1 MSAPPRRLG
10 PAGPLRGVVEL
21 PGDKSISHRALLFN
35 ALAVGTAELSGVLD
49 AGDTRST
56 LRCLRALGVVIDE
69 LGPGRFRVKGR
80 AGALQ
85 EPAEVLDCGN
95 SGTTMRTLLGLLAGQ
110 PVHACLT
117 GDASL
122 RRRPMGRVTRP
133 LRGLG
138 ARIDGAG
145 EGDRA
150 PLSIRGGGVRNGR
163 VESDVASAQV
173 KTALLLAGLQGE
185 GELRLRIPDSR
196 DHSERMLR
204 AMGVEIEVAPGQVGL
219 VGGQPLRAIDVVVPG
234 DVSSATFWLVAASI
248 TPGSALL
255 LRGCGLNPS
264 RCGALD
270 LLRRM
275 GADIDVLHAREVA
288 GEPVGD
294 LVVRAAPL
302 RGVEVGGA
310 EIPRLIDEIP
320 VLAVAAAV
328 AEGPTTFRD
337 AAELRHKES
346 DRVRSTVALLRTL
359 GVAAEELPDGLTVP
373 GGARLCGGEVDP
385 HGDHRLALSAA
396 VAACASEGEV
406 VITDPDV
413 VSVSYPSF
421 WSDLAT
427 VQGAADRP
435 SAP

>member
-1 MSAPPRRLG
+1 MSAAPRRLG
-10 PAGPLRGVVEL
+10 ATGALRGVVEL

-35 ALAVGTAELSGVLD
+35 ALATGTAELSGVLD

-56 LRCLRALGVVIDE
+56 LRCLRALGVIIE
-69 LGPGRFRVKGR
+69 ERGPGRFRVQGR

-85 EPAEVLDCGN
+85 EPEDVLDCGN

-110 PVHACLT
+110 PLHACLT

-138 ARIDGAG
+138 AQIDGAG
-145 EGDRA
+145 AGERA
-150 PLSIRGGGVRNGR
+150 PLSIRGGVVHNRQI
-163 VESDVASAQV
+163 ESDVASAQV

-185 GELRLRIPDSR
+185 GRLRLSIPDSR

-204 AMGVEIEVAPGQVGL
+204 AMGVELEAVPGRLSL
-219 VGGQPLRAIDVVVPG
+219 VGGQSLRAIDVVVPG

-248 TPGSALL
+248 TPGSDLL

-275 GADIDVLHAREVA
+275 GADIDVLNAREVA

-294 LVVRAAPL
+294 LVVRSAPL

-328 AEGPTTFRD
+328 AAGPTTFRD

-346 DRVRSTVALLRTL
+346 DRVSSTLALLRTL
-359 GVAAEELPDGLTVP
+359 GVAAAELPDGLVVP
-373 GGARLCGGEVDP
+373 GGARLRGGEVDP
-385 HGDHRLALSAA
+385 RGDHRLALSAA
-396 VAACASEGEV
+396 VAACAAEGEI

-413 VSVSYPSF
+413 ASVSYPSF
-421 WSDLAT
+421 WSDLAA
-427 VQGAADRP
+427 VQGAADHP
-435 SAP
+435 SAS

>member
-10 PAGPLRGVVEL
+10 ATGPLRGVVEL

-35 ALAVGTAELSGVLD
+35 ALAEGTAELEGVLD

-56 LRCLRALGVVIDE
+56 LRCLRALGVEIE
-69 LGPGRFRVKGR
+69 ERGPGRFRVHGR
-80 AGALQ
+80 AGALR
-85 EPAEVLDCGN
+85 EPEDVLDCGN

-110 PVHACLT
+110 PVHATLT

-138 ARIDGAG
+138 ARIDGAHDG
-145 EGDRA
+145 ERA
-150 PLSIRGGGVRNGR
+150 PLSIRGGAVINRA
-163 VESDVASAQV
+163 VLSDVASAQV
-173 KTALLLAGLQGE
+173 KTALLLAGLQGT
-185 GELRLRIPDSR
+185 GALTLTIPDSR

-204 AMGVEIEVAPGQVGL
+204 AMGIALDVSPGQIAL
-219 VGGQPLRAIDVVVPG
+219 MGGQPLRAVDVVVPG

-248 TPGSALL
+248 TPGSDLL
-255 LRGCGLNPS
+255 LRGCGLNPT

-270 LLRRM
+270 VLRRM
-275 GADIDVLHAREVA
+275 GADIDVLNAREVA

-294 LVVRAAPL
+294 LAVRAAPL

-328 AEGPTTFRD
+328 AAGPTTFRD

-346 DRVRSTVALLRTL
+346 DR
-359 GVAAEELPDGLTVP
+359 
-373 GGARLCGGEVDP
+373 
-385 HGDHRLALSAA
+385 
-396 VAACASEGEV
+396 
-406 VITDPDV
+406 
-413 VSVSYPSF
+413 
-421 WSDLAT
+421 
-427 VQGAADRP
+427 
-435 SAP
+435 

>member
-10 PAGPLRGVVEL
+10 ATGPLRGVVEL

-35 ALAVGTAELSGVLD
+35 ALAEGTAELEGVLD

-56 LRCLRALGVVIDE
+56 LRCLRALGVEIE
-69 LGPGRFRVKGR
+69 ERGPGRFRVQGR
-80 AGALQ
+80 AGALR
-85 EPAEVLDCGN
+85 EPEDVLDCGN

-110 PVHACLT
+110 PFHATLT

-122 RRRPMGRVTRP
+122 RRRPMGRVARP
-133 LRGLG
+133 LRALG
-138 ARIDGAG
+138 AQIDGAQDG
-145 EGDRA
+145 QRA
-150 PLSIRGGGVRNGR
+150 PLSIRGGAVVNRALH
-163 VESDVASAQV
+163 SDVASAQV
-173 KTALLLAGLQGE
+173 KTALLLAGLQGA
-185 GELRLRIPDSR
+185 GALTLTIPDSR

-204 AMGVEIEVAPGQVGL
+204 AMGIALDVSPGQIAL
-219 VGGQPLRAIDVVVPG
+219 MGGQALRAVDVVVPG

-255 LRGCGLNPS
+255 LRGCGLNPT

-270 LLRRM
+270 VLRRM
-275 GADIDVLHAREVA
+275 GADIDVLNAREVA

-294 LVVRAAPL
+294 LAVRAAPL

-328 AEGPTTFRD
+328 AAGPTTFRD

-346 DRVRSTVALLRTL
+346 DRVASTVALLAAL
-359 GVAAEELPDGLTVP
+359 GGEAVELPDGLTVA
-373 GGARLCGGEVDP
+373 GGARLRGGQVDP
-385 HGDHRLALSAA
+385 RGDHRLALSAA
-396 VAACASEGEV
+396 VASCAAVGEV

-413 VSVSYPSF
+413 VSVSYPRF
-421 WSDLAT
+421 WSALAAA
-427 VQGAADRP
+427 QGAPHLP
-435 SAP
+435 SGT